1 MSKVQFSIVQ
11 TDHGAFGYVA
21 VGDRLVATYLP
32 EPEGRLRARI
42 AERWTEARES
52 KSLLPAFR
60 KQIMAYYA
68 GKGGQFD
75 VAIDLSQQPPFRRKV
90 LEACRG
96 VEHGTTASYAELARR
111 AGSAKAVRAAG
122 GAMANNPLPLVIPCH
137 RILRSDGSLGGFSS
151 PEGLM
156 QKKRML
162 LLERGGS
169 DNSSRKGART

>member
-1 MSKVQFSIVQ
+1 MAVFQFSIIP
-11 TDHGAFGYVA
+11 TAHGAFGFVTA
-21 VGDRLVATYLP
+21 GDRLVATFLP

-42 AERWTEARES
+42 AERWPEVRES
-52 KSLLPAFR
+52 KSLLPDFR
-60 KQIMAYYA
+60 KQVMAYYA
-68 GKGGQFD
+68 GKNTKFD

-96 VEHGTTASYAELARR
+96 VGHGKTASYAELARR

-162 LLERGGS
+162 LLERGAKDES
-169 DNSSRKGART
+169 PRKRVGT